1 MTVSRLLLRLVVVV
15 AICGAAFLLHRALGR
30 YTMEEVVASTAAIP
44 IGRIAG
50 ALAFAA
56 ASYLCLTGFDW
67 LGVRYAGKPLAWRRT
82 ALASFVS
89 LSIGHNIGVAALS
102 SGAIRYRFYSRWG
115 LGTGDVAKVILFCG
129 LTVGLGLATLGG
141 AGLLLY
147 PAEAEGFVGLG
158 RPALMGVAA
167 ASLAAPVLYLVLA
180 AFVRRQ
186 LRLGRWT
193 LDLPALPLAA
203 GQVTVGTLNFAC
215 VAACLHQLLAAFS
228 EIPYLEVAAIYV
240 IGNVTALLSHVPG
253 GLGVLEATVLYLL
266 PGATAVGA
274 LIAFRVVYFFVPL
287 ALGLPLLLASE
298 YVLRQRAGRQRA
310 GKDQKALRPSREKA
324 EATSSRAL

>member
-1 MTVSRLLLRLVVVV
+1 MTVSRLLLRLAVVV
-15 AICGAAFLLHRALGR
+15 AICGAAFLLHRALSR

-44 IGRIAG
+44 PGRITR

-67 LGVRYAGKPLAWRRT
+67 LAVRYAGKPLAWRRT

-115 LGTGDVAKVILFCG
+115 LSTGDVAKVILFCG

-141 AGLLLY
+141 VGLVLY
-147 PAEAEGFVGLG
+147 PAEAEGFIGLG

-167 ASLAAPVLYLVLA
+167 ASLAAPVLYLALA

-186 LRLGRWT
+186 LRLGRWA

-228 EIPYLEVAAIYV
+228 ETPYLEVAAIYV
-240 IGNVTALLSHVPG
+240 IGNVTALISHVPG

-266 PGATAVGA
+266 PGTAAVGA

-287 ALGLPLLLASE
+287 AFGLPLLLASE
-298 YVLRQRAGRQRA
+298 YALRKRAG
-310 GKDQKALRPSREKA
+310 GDQKALRPSREKA
-324 EATSSRAL
+324 EAISSRAL